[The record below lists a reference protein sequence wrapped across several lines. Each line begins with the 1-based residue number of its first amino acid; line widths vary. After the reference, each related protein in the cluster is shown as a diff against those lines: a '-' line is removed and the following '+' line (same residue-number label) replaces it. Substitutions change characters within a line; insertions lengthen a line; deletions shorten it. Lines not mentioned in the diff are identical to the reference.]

1 MNQSVNEPEAKQIPG
16 YTVKVYH
23 HKDGISRVYRPILT
37 PEEYERRHQKLYD
50 ASVRFLRHV
59 EEVEQR
65 KKEREKADGRT
76 EEK

>member
-1 MNQSVNEPEAKQIPG
+1 MGQNISEPEAKQIPG

-37 PEEYERRHQKLYD
+37 EEEYEKRHQQLYD
-50 ASVRFLRHV
+50 AAARFLMHV

-65 KKEREKADGRT
+65 KKEREIAETKN
-76 EEK
+76 